1 MTTRPTGLEALDAAG
16 LETPIAPGVRG
27 PVLTARAL
35 RRWLPPLARW
45 SPDLLTAYFVP
56 GRLSPRVREA
66 AMLGVTSVNR
76 CTACQAVHDRWGRAV
91 GLDAGRLSPD
101 EAAAFAFGQELAV
114 AGPGGA
120 RPPDNL
126 EARHRRELEATAIAM
141 ELANLAGNRMEA
153 RRRRRTERGRG
164 DRRLADPGLAG
175 SAPDV
180 VSAAEDGRPRQAADA
195 RGARL
200 LDLVMAGL
208 DWAGVARARHRV
220 AGEARGDILEIG
232 IGSGR
237 NLHVYPADATVH
249 GIDPS
254 AAALALAE
262 ARGRDLGR
270 APVLAIG
277 DAGRLPYPDASFD
290 AIVATFVLC
299 SVDDVDATLREA
311 RRVLRPGGTV
321 RLLEH
326 ARSHHPRLA
335 RAQGRL
341 APAWARASGG
351 CRLDHDVRESVRAAG
366 FRVVSERRRAGGL
379 LVEQVVAA

>member
-1 MTTRPTGLEALDAAG
+1 MTIPLGPSHPTS
-16 LETPIAPGVRG
+16 G
-27 PVLTARAL
+27 PLLTTRAL
-35 RRWLPPLARW
+35 RRWLPPLARR

-76 CTACQAVHDRWGRAV
+76 CTACQAVHDRWSRAV
-91 GLDAGRLSPD
+91 GLDAGRLSHH

-120 RPPDNL
+120 RPPGHL

-141 ELANLAGNRMEA
+141 ELANLAGNWMEA
-153 RRRRRTERGRG
+153 RRHRRAERRQ
-164 DRRLADPGLAG
+164 ADAGPG
-175 SAPDV
+175 V
-180 VSAAEDGRPRQAADA
+180 VPAAEDGRPRQAADDRA
-195 RGARL
+195 ARL
-200 LDLVMAGL
+200 LDLVMAAL
-208 DWAGVARARHRV
+208 DRAGVAGARHRV
-220 AGEARGDILEIG
+220 AGTARGDVLEIG

-237 NLHVYPADATVH
+237 NLHVYPADTTVH
-249 GIDPS
+249 GIDTS
-254 AAALALAE
+254 AHVLALAE

-270 APVLAIG
+270 EPVLAIG
-277 DAGRLPYPDASFD
+277 DAGRLPYPDGSFD
-290 AIVATFVLC
+290 TVVATFVLC
-299 SVDDVDATLREA
+299 SVDDVGATLREA

-321 RLLEH
+321 RLVEH

-335 RAQGRL
+335 RAQGRV
-341 APAWARASGG
+341 APAWAAASGG

-379 LVEQVVAA
+379 LVEQVVTA